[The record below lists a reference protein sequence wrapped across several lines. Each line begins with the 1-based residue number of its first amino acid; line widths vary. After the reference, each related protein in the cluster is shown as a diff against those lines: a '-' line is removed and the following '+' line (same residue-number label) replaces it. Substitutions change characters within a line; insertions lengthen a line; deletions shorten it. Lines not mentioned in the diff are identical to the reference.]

1 MKSVDVLKTVHF
13 SAFGFSWSFV
23 FLASGCF
30 LSSLAHEIEVE
41 RQCTVDLL
49 YKKTNVCTVIFN
61 NGSYRNDG
69 TAFFNNVWKNTGLGQ
84 NRVFL
89 KFESTDVEFKL
100 VRIK

>member
-1 MKSVDVLKTVHF
+1 MKSVGVAKNVHF
-13 SAFGFSWSFV
+13 SAFGFSWSLL
-23 FLASGCF
+23 FLSSGCF

-49 YKKTNVCTVIFN
+49 YKKTNVWTVMFN

-69 TAFFNNVWKNTGLGQ
+69 TFFSNNVWMKTGFGRNL
-84 NRVFL
+84 F